1 MSNKKVTKRDQKQKK
16 QQKRKN
22 FLAVELQF

>member
-22 FLAVELQF
+22 SLAVELQI

>member
-22 FLAVELQF
+22 SLAVELQF